1 MNIDPL
7 SVLDP
12 DQTRAATRHPLPRRA
27 LGRGTLLLLWALR
40 LYVAAAI
47 PIVIYAFVRAVGR

>member
-12 DQTRAATRHPLPRRA
+12 GQTTAATRRPLPRRT
-27 LGRGTLLLLWALR
+27 LGRSVRLLLIALR
-40 LYVAAAI
+40 LYVIAAI
-47 PIVIYAFVRAVGR
+47 PVVIYAFARALGQ

>member
-7 SVLDP
+7 SALDP
-12 DQTRAATRHPLPRRA
+12 DQTTAATRLPLPRRA
-27 LGRGTLLLLWALR
+27 LGRGTLLLLWTLR

-47 PIVIYAFVRAVGR
+47 PVVIYAFIRAVGQ